1 MDLDTKRKYFL
12 GEELYG
18 KCKNGSAS
26 SYDMLKR
33 AKQLGMT
40 IEQIVNKCE
49 LNFSDSP
56 RKSTQSTIE
65 TSNDDINAIYEGSDD
80 ESSITEPASKYED
93 EIDETAA
100 VYSGSE
106 YESEMDDD
114 NPIEWDD

>member
-12 GEELYG
+12 GDDLYE

-65 TSNDDINAIYEGSDD
+65 TSIDDTNAIYEGSGD
-80 ESSITEPASKYED
+80 ESSITEPASVSD